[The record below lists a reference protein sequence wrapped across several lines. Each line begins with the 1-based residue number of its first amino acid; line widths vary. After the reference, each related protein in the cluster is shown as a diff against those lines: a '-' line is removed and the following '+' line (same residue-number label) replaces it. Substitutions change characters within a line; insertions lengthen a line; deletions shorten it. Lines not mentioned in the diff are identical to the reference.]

1 MANIGNAMGSGY
13 GFQVAE
19 VRSLDDYYKSGRV
32 KVRIYGSQDDEQ
44 NVKDENLTEAIPL
57 MDVTSASTGKVGKA
71 PTGLVIGSRVLIGY
85 LSYDFEKKTPY
96 IFGTYYR
103 GAKPTDR
110 SPSSATGGRESTD
123 SNSVGIDTPGAAN
136 PGRNTAGYSFHNI
149 GLKLNPFNTDDDK
162 YNNAK
167 HTENNSGT
175 PDIKTAIKMHAPN
188 ADLPTTASA
197 DPSKKLPEVL
207 SQVDP
212 MRAAQTLKQMFSALS
227 MVRNLMNSASP
238 TPRRKTITDSLS
250 GALCILSKE
259 FGFEYVIDVM
269 NKALENDGLLAIDED
284 YRDIV
289 KNALADLIEKSIQ
302 YGTTNIPVSKYNVI
316 NYTVSSTITLPG
328 LIVDIAPDLYLQQ
341 YYPIESDPYPGYIH
355 FKDETTSVFIKRKN
369 GEPTYT
375 TAEEEIYAVSEKELA
390 EDLRPYFVD
399 KNLTAIN
406 LNIYIRKQ
414 DINVENNGMDKT
426 MGKNAGVNIMG
437 LLPKLLGI
445 LGPVINKLQ
454 EQHLPFSVLN
464 QGAISQSMEKFSKAM
479 AQIKK
484 MKSDSSQA
492 FALPGALGGLTGIL
506 GNIAGIPGLS
516 GLTGG
521 LAGLSGLT
529 GLSDITQTLGQ
540 VSNIANIAS
549 RITNPSTLTSAIP
562 GLTVAGAVNVSSLIN
577 KIVR

>member
-1 MANIGNAMGSGY
+1 MVNIGGAMGSGY

-44 NVKDENLTEAIPL
+44 SVKDENLTEAIPL
-57 MDVTSASTGKVGKA
+57 MEATSASTGKVGRA

-85 LSYDFEKKTPY
+85 LNYDFERKTPY

-110 SPSSATGGRESTD
+110 SPSTATGGKESTD
-123 SNSVGIDTPGAAN
+123 KNSVGVDTPGPAN
-136 PGRNTAGYSFHNI
+136 PTTPLGSQAAMNFHNI
-149 GLKLNPFNTDDDK
+149 GLKLNAFNTKDDK
-162 YNNAK
+162 YNNAR
-167 HTENNSGT
+167 HTENNSGK
-175 PDIKTAIKMHAPN
+175 PDIKTAKQLHAPN

-212 MRAAQTLKQMFSALS
+212 MRAAQTLMQMFSSLS

-238 TPRRKTITDSLS
+238 TPRRRTITDSLS

-269 NKALENDGLLAIDED
+269 NKALENDGLLAIDEA

-289 KNALADLIEKSIQ
+289 KNALASLIEKSIQ
-302 YGTTNIPVSKYNVI
+302 YGPTNIPVSSYNVI
-316 NYTVSSTITLPG
+316 SYTVSSSITLPG

-355 FKDETTSVFIKRKN
+355 FKYENTSVFIRRKT
-369 GEPTYT
+369 GDPTYT
-375 TAEEEIYAVSEKELA
+375 SAEEEIYAVSEKELA
-390 EDLRPYFVD
+390 EDLRPYFVN
-399 KNLTAIN
+399 KNLTAID
-406 LNIYIRKQ
+406 LNIYIKKQ

-426 MGKNAGVNIMG
+426 MGKNAGTNIMG
-437 LLPKLLGI
+437 LLPQLLGI

-454 EQHLPFSVLN
+454 SQHLPVSVLN
-464 QGAISQSMEKFSKAM
+464 QGAISQSMEKFSKNM

-492 FALPGALGGLTGIL
+492 FAIPGALGGLTGIL
-506 GNIAGIPGLS
+506 GNVAGISGLS
-516 GLTGG
+516 
-521 LAGLSGLT
+521 
-529 GLSDITQTLGQ
+529 QTLGQ
-540 VSNIANIAS
+540 VGNIAGIAS
-549 RITNPSTLTSAIP
+549 KITNTSTLSSAIP
-562 GLTVAGAVNVSSLIN
+562 GLSQTGLTNVSSLIN